1 MAVALA
7 FDTSQAACA
16 AALAARGRV
25 VTRIDEMARGQ
36 AEHLFG
42 MLEEMLAAEGLVWG
56 DLDVIGVGI
65 GPGNFTGIRIAVAA
79 ARGLAMALKIPAVGV
94 SAFEAAAGEAARPL
108 WVAVPAP
115 RGQVWLQRL
124 GPGGAGAPALV
135 DEAALAGLDAPLLR
149 QQDCPAEA
157 RIANIARLALERR
170 DAAAPRPAPLYAR
183 APDAAAARDAPPV
196 ILP

>member
-1 MAVALA
+1 MAVSLA

-16 AALAARGRV
+16 AALVAGSRT

-65 GPGNFTGIRIAVAA
+65 GPGNFTGIRIGVAA

-94 SAFEAAAGEAARPL
+94 SAFEAAAGVSARPL

-124 GPGGAGAPALV
+124 APGGSETPALV
-135 DEAALAGLDAPLLR
+135 PQEALAGLDAPLLR
-149 QQDCPAEA
+149 AEERAGEA
-157 RIANIARLALERR
+157 RIATIAALALERR
-170 DAAAPRPAPLYAR
+170 GESLPRPAPLYVR
-183 APDAAAARDAPPV
+183 APDAAPARDVPPV

>member
-1 MAVALA
+1 MAVSLA

-16 AALAARGRV
+16 AALSLDGRV
-25 VTRIDEMARGQ
+25 RVRVEEMARGQ
-36 AEHLFG
+36 AERLMG

-65 GPGNFTGIRIAVAA
+65 GPGNFTGIRIGVAA

-94 SAFEAAAGEAARPL
+94 SAFEAAAGVSARPL
-108 WVAVPAP
+108 WVALPAP

-124 GPGGAGAPALV
+124 APGRAEAPMLV
-135 DEAALAGLDAPLLR
+135 SQEALAGLDAPLLR
-149 QQDCPAEA
+149 AEDRPGEA
-157 RIANIARLALERR
+157 RIATIASLALERR
-170 DAAAPRPAPLYAR
+170 GEGLPRPAPLYVR
-183 APDAAAARDAPPV
+183 APDAAPARDAPPV